1 MFSIL
6 ILFLI
11 FSVYIGK
18 YSFSSDNSFKKA
30 VMLQGVVPNQLK
42 KQGWDL
48 ANYVNLQSCWI
59 FKFTPFFPLFVLFL
73 FSNGLLFDSFM
84 FNSPYTLGQSVSF
97 VPTWTQRGLGF
108 GENILVTLLFLGVVA
123 FYTLL
128 ERKGIAAVQRREG
141 PNVTGIF
148 GILQPVMDGVK
159 LILKDVTS
167 SDEADAEIY
176 DSAPI
181 LTFGI
186 SFTGWALL
194 PVSLDSGGFIN
205 SDYTIIL
212 FLCVASLGIFGIV
225 GAGWATKSKYAIL
238 GGLRAISQFIAYE
251 VYFSL
256 LLIPFFL
263 IVGADFMSVW
273 ERQAS
278 LPFVV
283 PFLPLFIIFII
294 TMLVETN
301 RAPFDMPEAEAEL
314 VAGFNVEY
322 SSSAFALFFLAEY
335 NSMIIASTIMA
346 ILFWGGDFVWLL
358 TLWGTFQYN
367 WFVFYIIKI
376 VLLCFSFVFIRANFP
391 RVRFDQLLLL
401 GWKVCLP
408 LSLSFIWV
416 IISVKNLII

>member
-1 MFSIL
+1 MIL
-6 ILFLI
+6 LIFFI
-11 FSVYIGK
+11 FSVYIGD
-18 YSFSSDNSFKKA
+18 YSLRFDNPFKKT
-30 VMLQGVVPNQLK
+30 VLLQGVLHNKLK
-42 KQGWDL
+42 KQCWDI
-48 ANYVNLQSCWI
+48 ANLVNLQSFWI
-59 FKFTPFFPLFVLFL
+59 FKFTPFVPVFFLFF
-73 FSNGLLFDSFM
+73 FSNGLFFESFI
-84 FNSPYTLGQSVSF
+84 FNNPSTLGQAASLI
-97 VPTWTQRGLGF
+97 VPAWVQRMLGF

-141 PNVTGIF
+141 PNVTGLF

-167 SDEADAEIY
+167 SDEADAEAY
-176 DSAPI
+176 DIAPI

-194 PVSLDSGGFIN
+194 PVSLESGGFIN

-273 ERQAS
+273 ERQSS
-278 LPFVV
+278 LPFII

-346 ILFWGGDFVWLL
+346 ILFWGGDFIWLL
-358 TLWGTFQYN
+358 TLWGTFHYN
-367 WFVFYIIKI
+367 WFIFYIGKI
-376 VLLCFSFVFIRANFP
+376 VFLCFSFVFIRANFP

-416 IISVKNLII
+416 IIAVKTLII